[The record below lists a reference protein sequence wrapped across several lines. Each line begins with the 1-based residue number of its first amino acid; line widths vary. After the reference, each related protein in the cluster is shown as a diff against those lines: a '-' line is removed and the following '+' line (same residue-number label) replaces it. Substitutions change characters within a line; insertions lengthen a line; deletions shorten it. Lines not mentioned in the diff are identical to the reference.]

1 MKVTAIV
8 PNLRVENVNATRDF
22 LIEFLG
28 LRMGF
33 DHRGVVN
40 LRSRDNPL
48 AQVQL
53 FPADGPAISV
63 HVPDAQEAYEVA
75 KAHDYDIAYPLTHEP
90 DGRVRFFVRAPGG
103 ILINI
108 IEHDDSAHLP

>member
-8 PNLRVENVNATRDF
+8 PNLRVDSTDATRDF

-53 FPADGPAISV
+53 SQDDGPAISI
-63 HVPDAQEAYEVA
+63 HVPDAREAYEEA
-75 KAHDYDIAYPLTHEP
+75 KFRDYDIAYPLTHEP

-103 ILINI
+103 MLINI